1 MASLKEIFNLMQD
14 ILKKLDLVDY
24 IDSFSKL
31 FSRDKSIILEGDI
44 NLHHRM
50 ISELSNFD
58 FVPPPKLEKLDTAL
72 LHIQK
77 QGILKIYDIFEFVKI
92 IRYFLY
98 LKKFSFQK
106 NAKEAKVYE
115 WLEKI
120 DIPSEIVDIE
130 KYFTSKGE
138 LKEGISEDFDA
149 IKNAIYKNKESIK
162 QSLYKI
168 INNSKLRPY
177 LVDSQVHLIN
187 GEETL
192 MVRGGFNH
200 VIKASVLNR
209 SNSGFFYI
217 LPHSVSTLKQ
227 QQSDLKNKQEEVLLK
242 LCKEISSTFGKFL
255 MFLKFINKEFDR
267 FDHYQAR
274 LFFAKHG
281 DKNFIIPSKKTTNR
295 LVDFVHPALHN
306 GKPISVDFSKAVVMI
321 TGVNAGGKTMMLKS
335 ILSAVLL
342 SKHLIPYNA
351 SPHSAVGTYKNIMA
365 VLDDPQ
371 SVKNDISTFAG
382 RMVEFSNLFSKKNV
396 IVGVDEIELGT
407 DSDEAAS
414 LFKVVI
420 EELIKRDIKI
430 LITTHHKRLAALMAA
445 NDEVEL
451 IAAIYD
457 EKNQKPTYE
466 FLQGTIGKSYA
477 FETAQRYGIP
487 QNVIRKAKEVYGD
500 DKDKLNELIERSSQL
515 EREYLT
521 KIDLLNIEIETHK
534 NLNRNLAEKKESLD
548 DHIYVEKSKLHKE
561 YSSATSD
568 AREAIKAKISQES
581 HRLLNKA
588 HIKVKSIQTKKV
600 QEPLELKVG
609 DRVKYKSSKGEI
621 LSIKG
626 KKAFIE
632 NDTGM
637 KLQVNINDLKRSG
650 NEPKI
655 QAKPK
660 VSVTVQK
667 SSSGHVK
674 LDLHGQR
681 SDEAVDNLDKFLS
694 DALIAGF
701 DEVLVYH
708 GIGTGKLAYAVKT
721 FLDTHP
727 CVKGYTDAHP
737 SQGGFGAKV
746 IKL

>member
-1 MASLKEIFNLMQD
+1 MQD
-14 ILKKLDLVDY
+14 IFKKLDLIDY

-50 ISELSNFD
+50 INELSNFD
-58 FVPPPKLEKLDTAL
+58 FVPPKKIEKLDNAL
-72 LHIQK
+72 MHLQK

-98 LKKFSFQK
+98 LKKFNFQANVK
-106 NAKEAKVYE
+106 DGKVHE

-120 DIPSEIVDIE
+120 EIPKEIIDIE
-130 KYFTSKGE
+130 KYFNDKGE
-138 LKEGISEDFDA
+138 LKAGVNEEFDS
-149 IKNAIYKNKESIK
+149 IKTAIYKNKESIK
-162 QSLYKI
+162 QSLYKMV
-168 INNSKLRPY
+168 NNAKLRAY
-177 LVDSQVHLIN
+177 LVDSQVHLVN

-192 MVRGGFNH
+192 LVRGGFNH
-200 VIKASVLNR
+200 IVKASVINR

-217 LPHSVSTLKQ
+217 IPHSVSSLKQ
-227 QQSDLKNKQEEVLLK
+227 QQSDLKNKQEEILLK

-274 LFFAKHG
+274 LFFAKKG
-281 DKNFIIPSKKTTNR
+281 DKNFIIPNKKSQNK
-295 LVDFVHPALHN
+295 LINFVHPALHD
-306 GKPISVDFSKAVVMI
+306 GKPITVDFSKAVIMI

-342 SKHLIPYNA
+342 SKHLIPYKAN
-351 SPHSAVGTYKNIMA
+351 PHSSVGNFKNIAA

-382 RMVEFSNLFSKKNV
+382 RMVEFSHLFSKKNV

-414 LFKVVI
+414 LFKVII
-420 EELIKRDIKI
+420 EELIKKDIKI

-445 NDEVEL
+445 NDNVEL

-457 EKNQKPTYE
+457 EKNQRPTYD

-477 FETAQRYGIP
+477 FETAERYGIP
-487 QNVIRKAKEVYGD
+487 KNVVSRAKEVYGD
-500 DKDKLNELIERSSQL
+500 DQDKLNELIERSSQL

-521 KIDLLNIEIETHK
+521 KIDVLNNEIELHK
-534 NLNRNLAEKKESLD
+534 KLNRNLSEKKDSLD
-548 DHIYVEKSKLHKE
+548 EHIYEEKSKLHKE
-561 YSSATSD
+561 YSSATTD

-588 HIKVKSIQTKKV
+588 HVKVKSIQTKKV
-600 QEPLELKVG
+600 QEPVSLTVG
-609 DRVKYKSSKGEI
+609 DRVKYKSAKGEI

-632 NDTGM
+632 NDSGM
-637 KLQVNINDLKRSG
+637 KLQVNLSDLKRSG

-655 QAKPK
+655 VPK
-660 VSVTVQK
+660 KTVTVSVQK
-667 SSSGHVK
+667 TSSGHVK

-681 SDEAVDNLDKFLS
+681 ADEAVDNLDKFLS

-708 GIGTGKLAYAVKT
+708 GIGTGKLAYAVRT

-727 CVKGYTDAHP
+727 SVKGYTDAHP
-737 SQGGFGAKV
+737 AQGGFGAKV

>member
-1 MASLKEIFNLMQD
+1 MQD
-14 ILKKLDLVDY
+14 IFKKLDLTDY
-24 IDSFSKL
+24 INDFSKL
-31 FSRDKSIILEGDI
+31 FSREKPIVLEGDI
-44 NLHHRM
+44 NLHYRM
-50 ISELSNFD
+50 INELSNFD
-58 FVPPPKLEKLDTAL
+58 IVPPEKIEKLDNAL

-77 QGILKIYDIFEFVKI
+77 QGILKVYDIFEFVKI
-92 IRYFLY
+92 VRYFLY
-98 LKKFSFQK
+98 LKKFNFQS
-106 NAKEAKVYE
+106 NVKEGKINE

-120 DIPSEIVDIE
+120 AIPAEILQIE
-130 KYFTSKGE
+130 KYFTNKGE
-138 LKEGISEDFDA
+138 LKEGVNEEFDS
-149 IKNAIYKNKESIK
+149 IKTAIYKNKESIK
-162 QSLYKI
+162 QSLYKM
-168 INNSKLRPY
+168 INNTKLRAY
-177 LVDSQVHLIN
+177 LVDSQVHLVN

-192 MVRGGFNH
+192 LVRGGFNH
-200 VIKASVLNR
+200 VIKASVVNR

-217 LPHSVSTLKQ
+217 LPHSVSSLKQ
-227 QQSDLKNKQEEVLLK
+227 EQSDLKNKQEEILLK

-255 MFLKFINKEFDR
+255 MFLKYINKEFDR

-274 LFFAKHG
+274 LFFSKHG
-281 DKNFIIPSKKTTNR
+281 DKNFIIPNKKGQNK
-295 LVDFVHPALHN
+295 LVDFVHPALHD

-335 ILSAVLL
+335 ILSAVQL
-342 SKHLIPYNA
+342 SKHLIPYKT
-351 SPHSAVGTYKNIMA
+351 SPHTSVGNYKEIMA

-382 RMVEFSNLFSKKNV
+382 RMVEFSHLFARKNV

-414 LFKVVI
+414 LFKVII
-420 EELIKRDIKI
+420 EELIKKDIKI

-445 NDEVEL
+445 NDNVEL

-457 EKNQKPTYE
+457 EHNQRPTYE

-487 QNVIRKAKEVYGD
+487 KNVIGRAKEVYGD
-500 DKDKLNELIERSSQL
+500 DQDKLNELIERSSQL
-515 EREYLT
+515 EREYLS
-521 KIDLLNIEIETHK
+521 KIDILNSEIELHKKLNK
-534 NLNRNLAEKKESLD
+534 NLSEKKESLD
-548 DHIYVEKSKLHKE
+548 DHIYEEKSKLHKE
-561 YSSATSD
+561 YSNATSD

-588 HIKVKSIQTKKV
+588 HVKVKAIKTKKI
-600 QEPLELKVG
+600 QEPIELKVG
-609 DRVKYKSSKGEI
+609 DRVKYNSAKGEI

-632 NDTGM
+632 NDSGM
-637 KLQVNINDLKRSG
+637 KLQVNLTDLKRSG

-655 QAKPK
+655 TPK
-660 VSVTVQK
+660 KKVTVTVQK
-667 SSSGHVK
+667 PSSGDVK

-681 SDEAVDNLDKFLS
+681 ADEAVDNLDKFLS
-694 DALIAGF
+694 DALVAGF

-708 GIGTGKLAYAVKT
+708 GIGTGKLSYAVKN
-721 FLDTHP
+721 FLDSHP
-727 CVKGYTDAHP
+727 SVKGYTDAHP